1 MDTRLLHVDPEKFS
15 EEELKQAV
23 YMINLG
29 DIIAFP
35 TETVYGLG
43 ASVYSI
49 EGIQK
54 IFQAK
59 GRPMDNPLIVHI
71 SSMEMLND
79 IVDEI
84 SPNVKQLCKVFWPGP
99 LTILFPKS
107 EKIFP
112 EVTARLPTVAVRMPN
127 NPIALKLIQLAGVP
141 IAAPSANISGRPSPT
156 TAEHVFHDFNGKI
169 PLILDGG
176 PCLVGVESTVI
187 DVQRVPPLIL
197 RPGGLNFEHL
207 RQYLPNLQ
215 IYDKITPSDELPSR
229 PSTPGLKYRHYSPSA
244 KVILIEYQPHG
255 MEQSILGRLDELI
268 AQKYSC
274 GYIHTQ
280 SSFIISR
287 HYRDQL
293 GENIVDLTCHASEVS
308 EIEEKPEVIQ
318 EKVLLHSHIAH
329 HLFSALRKL
338 DDQEVEYILI
348 GGISEDFEGLAVM
361 NRLRKAASEIL

>member
-1 MDTRLLHVDPEKFS
+1 MDTRLLPIDPEKFS
-15 EEELKQAV
+15 EEDLKQAA
-23 YMINLG
+23 NLIG
-29 DIIAFP
+29 QGEIIAFP

-43 ASVYSI
+43 ASVYSAS
-49 EGIQK
+49 GIKK

-71 SSMEMLND
+71 SSMEMLNN

-84 SPNVKQLCKVFWPGP
+84 SPNVKQLCEAFWPGP

-107 EKIFP
+107 EKILP
-112 EVTARLPTVAVRMPN
+112 EVTAHLPTMAVRMPN
-127 NPIALKLIQLAGVP
+127 NPIALKLIDLAGVP

-176 PCLVGVESTVI
+176 PCFVGVESTVI

-197 RPGGLNFEHL
+197 RPGGLNFENL
-207 RQYLPNLQ
+207 RKYLPNIQ
-215 IYDKITPSDELPSR
+215 IYDKIIPNEELEAR
-229 PSTPGLKYRHYSPSA
+229 PSTPGLKYRHYSPTASL
-244 KVILIEYQPHG
+244 ILIEYRLLGIEQP
-255 MEQSILGRLDELI
+255 ILKRLDELI
-268 AQKYSC
+268 AQKSRF

-280 SSFIISR
+280 ANFTIPQQ
-287 HYRDQL
+287 YRDQL
-293 GENIVDLTCHASEVS
+293 GDFFIDLTYPDSEM
-308 EIEEKPEVIQ
+308 EVFQ
-318 EKVLLHSHIAH
+318 DKVQLHSHIAQ
-329 HLFSALRKL
+329 HLFSTLRKL
-338 DDQEVEYILI
+338 DDQKVEYILI